1 MVGARTNHSK
11 PVMEGQG
18 NKRPKERQKDGR
30 KERRKE
36 KRRKEGW
43 EKGERESSVLHI
55 MPKTLILRV
64 RRYGH

>member
-1 MVGARTNHSK
+1 MVGYEPTTANLSWKDRGIK
-11 PVMEGQG
+11 DRKKDKRMEG
-18 NKRPKERQKDGR
+18 
-30 KERRKE
+30 RKE